1 MSKNIR
7 NWENWD
13 VIENDLKEEEVRD
26 KINHKPKHH
35 DINEWHK
42 VIKELDQKGKYK
54 GWHSVEGIASND
66 KVCVKGE
73 VQIFLRKR

>member
-13 VIENDLKEEEVRD
+13 EIENDLKEEEVRD

-42 VIKELDQKGKYK
+42 VIKELDQKGNKKYVQNKRRK
-54 GWHSVEGIASND
+54 GH
-66 KVCVKGE
+66 
-73 VQIFLRKR
+73 QISKKNPNR